1 MQLTMKGQR
10 MQKLFTVAAVAA
22 LSASLAGEVRA
33 QLVFGFENGLT
44 GDGFALLQAPGSV
57 TAWTSTS
64 GVIDIGSGF
73 NLLPATEGTHRV
85 AIAPWGDR
93 DNFGHAQHKAMVLRS
108 PSFLLT
114 GGGDLSID
122 KLGGKQYGENG
133 NPTDVAQGN
142 PLHAGELGSMQR
154 NTAFPFGDAGET
166 QDGKYMQG
174 FALRD
179 ALTGEYVLVGASD
192 VVNDGKTRPTDPPER
207 GVWDTVTFSAAE
219 LAPYVNNGRRYQV
232 DFIDSFGEGSWAH
245 IGFDNVRVPGTLSAF
260 AKGDANGDGATNAAD
275 STVVFGNFTGWRS
288 AVPMAKTD
296 GLAREEGDFDGN
308 GDVDGG
314 DVLQNIANIGLTSP
328 TSGAA
333 KLIYDPGDGSVSL
346 NAVGAAGDKITGF
359 RLLSDGASPF
369 TPGAAT
375 LPAVGAPIS
384 TDIASE
390 LFWADT
396 SLAGFTGVI
405 DLGSILSAGLSLPQA
420 TAALS
425 SAKYVG
431 AAGTG
436 EFSFITALAGAIDG
450 DFDGNGFVDANDLN
464 DPTLGW
470 KARFGVDL
478 DGDDFLAWQRN
489 FGTGTPAGAAAG
501 AVPEPSTA
509 LLALMGIV
517 GAMRISRRSVG
528 GIGL

>member
-1 MQLTMKGQR
+1 MRKFFTTVVIATLT
-10 MQKLFTVAAVAA
+10 AC
-22 LSASLAGEVRA
+22 LAGEARA

-44 GDGFALLQAPGSV
+44 GDGFVLLQAPGSV

-64 GVIDIGSGF
+64 DAVDIGNGF
-73 NLLPATEGTHRV
+73 SLLPATEGTHRV
-85 AIAPWGDR
+85 AIAPWSER

-133 NPTDVAQGN
+133 NPDDVAQGN
-142 PLHAGELGSMQR
+142 PLHAGDLGSMQR

-179 ALTGEYVLVGASD
+179 ALTGQYVLVAASD

-219 LAPYVNNGRRYQV
+219 LAPFVNNGRRYQV

-260 AKGDANGDGATNAAD
+260 AKGDANGDGSTNAAD
-275 STVVFGNFTGWRS
+275 SSIVFGNFTGWRS
-288 AVPMAKTD
+288 AVPMAKSD
-296 GLAREEGDFDGN
+296 GLAREDGDFDGN

-314 DVLQNIANIGLTSP
+314 DVLQHIANIGLTAP
-328 TSGAA
+328 AGGGA
-333 KLIYDPGDGSVSL
+333 KLTYNPADGSVSL
-346 NAVGAAGDKITGF
+346 NADGAPGDKITGF
-359 RLLSDGASPF
+359 RLLSDSATPF
-369 TPGAAT
+369 TPGFAT
-375 LPAVGAPIS
+375 LPSVGSPIS
-384 TDIASE
+384 TDIESE

-396 SLAGFTGVI
+396 TLAGFTGTVN
-405 DLGSILSAGLSLPQA
+405 LGSILASGLSLAQA
-420 TAALS
+420 ADALS
-425 SAKYVG
+425 SVTYVG

-436 EFSFITALAGAIDG
+436 EQRLLPSLAGAVDG
-450 DFDGNGFVDANDLN
+450 DFNGDGAVDANDLN

-470 KARFGVDL
+470 KARMGVDL
-478 DGDDFLAWQRN
+478 GGDDFLAWQRN
-489 FGTGTPAGAAAG
+489 FGTGTPAGAAVG

-517 GAMRISRRSVG
+517 GAVRISRRQAA
-528 GIGL
+528 